1 MPPRHPSI
9 AHALGFVRRRLG
21 ALGPWESASP
31 WRRRVHVACSGG
43 PDSVTLVGLL
53 HLLAEREG
61 LVLSVGHVDHGLR
74 PESADEGRLVQAL
87 AESCGLPFASTR
99 LQLTTGSGL
108 AARAREARREALAEQ
123 ARTHGA
129 SVVALG
135 HTATDQAET
144 MLLHLSRGAGLE
156 GLAAM
161 AELDSADPTDPA
173 TMARWRPLL
182 DLDRVQT
189 RELATRMELTFVDDP
204 TNVDPRHPRVKV
216 RHEVL
221 PVLRALNPK
230 VEGALARA
238 AAHAR
243 QADDALAQWVETEW
257 TQRRSEADRTP
268 GIDGSGAEPSMGQA
282 HAGPP
287 PGPKASV
294 TSGAWWSTEGMEG
307 LPVAVRTRFVR
318 RVCRAAGAPDDALA
332 ARTLA
337 SIDDAL
343 ASPGPARSWDLHPHL
358 RLCIASGRL
367 WIEPSTDCAPRGQPL
382 TL

>member
-1 MPPRHPSI
+1 M
-9 AHALGFVRRRLG
+9 
-21 ALGPWESASP
+21 
-31 WRRRVHVACSGG
+31 ACSGG
-43 PDSVTLVGLL
+43 PDSVALVGLL
-53 HLLAEREG
+53 DLLAERDG
-61 LVLSVGHVDHGLR
+61 LALSVGHIDHGLR

-87 AESCGLPFASTR
+87 ADSRGLPFSSTR
-99 LQLTTGSGL
+99 LQLSPGSGL
-108 AARAREARREALAEQ
+108 AARARDARRRALADQ
-123 ARTHGA
+123 ARERGA
-129 SVVALG
+129 SVIALG

-144 MLLHLSRGAGLE
+144 ILLHLSRGAGLE

-161 AELDSADPTDPA
+161 AELDPPDPADPHA
-173 TMARWRPLL
+173 MARWRPLL
-182 DLDRVQT
+182 DLDRDQT
-189 RELATRMELTFVDDP
+189 RELATRLGLTFVDDP
-204 TNVDPRHPRVKV
+204 TNVDPRHPRVKM

-221 PVLRALNPK
+221 PLLRSLNPK

-238 AAHAR
+238 ATHAR
-243 QADDALAQWVETEW
+243 HAEDALAQWVEMECTK
-257 TQRRSEADRTP
+257 RRSDTDRSR
-268 GIDGSGAEPSMGQA
+268 GIDGSGAEPTMGQA
-282 HAGPP
+282 HAEGARD
-287 PGPKASV
+287 PKASV

-343 ASPGPARSWDLHPHL
+343 VAPGPARSWDLHPRL

-382 TL
+382 TP